1 MTRTKICLDTMS
13 DVNKFVAAMSKVNER
28 VWLEDDEG
36 NRVSAKSLLGAIYS
50 MEWDRVYCYCEKD
63 ISSHLMPWAV

>member
-1 MTRTKICLDTMS
+1 MTRTRIRLDTMS
-13 DVNKFVAAMSKVNER
+13 DVNGFVSEMTKVNSK

-50 MEWDRVYCYCEKD
+50 MEWNRIYCYCDKD
-63 ISSHLMPWAV
+63 ISSHLMPWII